1 MIKYISR
8 SIVFQEI
15 PDEITLALEI
25 TNCPHNCPNCHSP
38 ELRKNIGTI
47 LVKEELDL
55 LIKSNPYI
63 SCVCFMGGDNN
74 HKEIVEWTKYIHK
87 NYNLKVAMYS
97 GDDNI
102 DLNLFYN
109 LDYYKIGS
117 YKEELGPLNK
127 KTTNQK
133 LYRIIN
139 KQPEDITYRFW
150 K

>member
-1 MIKYISR
+1 
-8 SIVFQEI
+8 
-15 PDEITLALEI
+15 
-25 TNCPHNCPNCHSP
+25 
-38 ELRKNIGTI
+38 
-47 LVKEELDL
+47 
-55 LIKSNPYI
+55 
-63 SCVCFMGGDNN
+63 
-74 HKEIVEWTKYIHK
+74 
-87 NYNLKVAMYS
+87 MYS

-102 DLNLFYN
+102 DINLFYN